1 MRTNLLRLENLSIYL
16 NGENSDSK
24 KLVSNVNF
32 NIQRGEFVAL
42 IGESGSGKSLS
53 ALSTVGL
60 LPSAIKASGKGKWL
74 NFNYDL
80 ADYNSLK
87 MFRGK
92 EIGFIFQ
99 EPLVSLNP
107 LHTIGKQI
115 GECVTTHT
123 HISNV
128 DLKEKV
134 IALLKDVRLDDPERR
149 FNHYPH
155 QLSGGQRQRVM
166 IAMALSNN
174 PKLLIADEPTT
185 ALDVT
190 IQKEIL
196 DLLRSLRVSYDL
208 SILFITH
215 NLKIVKNLADR
226 LYIMKDGKIIESGK
240 TEDVFKKPTHAYTKD
255 LIEPKIKIVKS
266 KLNTSKVLLSAEN
279 LSVKYKGPRSLFRS
293 SSKDFYA
300 LDKVS
305 LSIKF
310 GETLG
315 IVGESGSGKTS
326 LALSILKLIDYQGDI
341 NLYLPEVSYSKKDKL
356 KNYRRNVQIVFQDPF
371 SSLSPRLSVRDIIG
385 EGIISH
391 RIFSKEQVEEKIGLA
406 LSRVDLDKDTLERYP
421 HEFSGGQRQRIA
433 IARAIIM
440 EPKLLILD
448 EPTSSLDAAVQK
460 QIIKLLID
468 LQKDLNLSYLFISHD
483 LELVST
489 ISHRMVVMKDG
500 KIVDEGTPTKL
511 LRLSKNK
518 YTKRLVES
526 SIF

>member
-1 MRTNLLRLENLSIYL
+1 MKTNLLSLENLSIYL
-16 NGENSDSK
+16 NGANGDTK
-24 KLVSNVNF
+24 KLVSNINF
-32 NIQRGEFVAL
+32 NIYRGEFVAL

-60 LPSAIKASGKGKWL
+60 LPSALKASGIGKWL
-74 NFNYDL
+74 DLNYDL
-80 ADYNSLK
+80 ADQNSLK

-115 GECVTTHT
+115 GECITTHT

-128 DLKEKV
+128 DLKDKV
-134 IALLKDVRLDDPERR
+134 ITLLNDVKLDDPERR
-149 FNHYPH
+149 FSHYPH

-174 PKLLIADEPTT
+174 PNLLIADEPTT
-185 ALDVT
+185 ALDVS

-196 DLLRSLRVSYDL
+196 DLLHSLRASYDL

-240 TEDVFKKPTHAYTKD
+240 TKDVFKKPTHAYTKD
-255 LIEPKIKIVKS
+255 LIEPKIKIIKP

-279 LSVKYKGPRSLFRS
+279 LTVNYKGPRSLFRT
-293 SSKDFYA
+293 SSKDFCA
-300 LDKVS
+300 LDKVF
-305 LSIKF
+305 LNIKL

-315 IVGESGSGKTS
+315 VVGESGSGKTS

-341 NLYLPEVSYSKKDKL
+341 KLYLPEAGRRKKERL
-356 KNYRRNVQIVFQDPF
+356 KGYRRNVQIVFQDPF
-371 SSLSPRLSVRDIIG
+371 SSLSPRLSIRDIIG
-385 EGIISH
+385 EGIVSH
-391 RIFSKEQVEEKIGLA
+391 RIFSKEQVEKKILLA

-489 ISHRMVVMKDG
+489 ISHRMIVMKDG
-500 KIVDEGTPTKL
+500 TIVDEGTPARL
-511 LRLSKNK
+511 LKASKNK

>member
-1 MRTNLLRLENLSIYL
+1 MRTNLLSLENLSIYL
-16 NGENSDSK
+16 NGVNGDIK
-24 KLVSNVNF
+24 NLVSNVNI
-32 NIQRGEFVAL
+32 NIHTGEFVAL

-60 LPSAIKASGKGKWL
+60 LPSAIKASGVGRWL
-74 NFNYDL
+74 DLNYDL
-80 ADYNSLK
+80 ADHNSLK

-115 GECVTTHT
+115 GECLTTHK
-123 HISNV
+123 HISKF
-128 DLKEKV
+128 DLKDKV
-134 IALLKDVRLDDPERR
+134 IALLKDVKLDDPERR
-149 FNHYPH
+149 INHYPH

-196 DLLRSLRVSYDL
+196 DLLRSLRASYDL
-208 SILFITH
+208 SIMFITH

-226 LYIMKDGKIIESGK
+226 LYIMKNGKIIESGK
-240 TEDVFKKPTHAYTKD
+240 TEDVFKKPAQAYTKE
-255 LIEPKIKIVKS
+255 LIEPKIKITKS
-266 KLNTSKVLLSAEN
+266 RLNTSKVLLSAEN
-279 LSVKYKGPRSLFRS
+279 VSVRYRGPRSLFRA
-293 SSKDFYA
+293 SSKDFCA
-300 LDKVS
+300 LDK
-305 LSIKF
+305 LFLNIKF

-315 IVGESGSGKTS
+315 VVGESGSGKTS

-341 NLYLPEVSYSKKDKL
+341 KLYLPEASHRKKERL
-356 KNYRRNVQIVFQDPF
+356 KNYRRNVQVVFQDPF
-371 SSLSPRLSVRDIIG
+371 SSLSPRLSIRDIIG

-391 RIFSKEQVEEKIGLA
+391 RIFSKEQVEDKILLA
-406 LSRVDLDKDTLERYP
+406 LSRVGLDKDTLERYP

-460 QIIKLLID
+460 QIINLLID

-500 KIVDEGTPTKL
+500 MIVDEGTPAKL
-511 LRLSKNK
+511 LRSSKNK

>member
-1 MRTNLLRLENLSIYL
+1 MTTNLLSLENLSIYL
-16 NGENSDSK
+16 NGVNGDTK
-24 KLVSNVNF
+24 KLVSNVNI
-32 NIQRGEFVAL
+32 NIYRGEFVAL

-60 LPSAIKASGKGKWL
+60 LPSAIKASGIGRWL
-74 NFNYDL
+74 DLNYDL
-80 ADYNSLK
+80 ADHNSLK

-115 GECVTTHT
+115 GECLTTHKR
-123 HISNV
+123 ISKF
-128 DLKEKV
+128 DLKDKV
-134 IALLKDVRLDDPERR
+134 IALLKDVKLDDPERR
-149 FNHYPH
+149 INHYPH

-196 DLLRSLRVSYDL
+196 DLLHSLRASYDL
-208 SILFITH
+208 SIMFITH

-240 TEDVFKKPTHAYTKD
+240 TEDVFKKPAQAYTKE
-255 LIEPKIKIVKS
+255 LIDPKIKITKS
-266 KLNTSKVLLSAEN
+266 RLNISKVLVSAEN
-279 LSVKYKGPRSLFRS
+279 VSVRYKGPRSLFRA
-293 SSKDFYA
+293 SSKDFCA
-300 LDKVS
+300 LDK
-305 LSIKF
+305 LFLNIKL

-315 IVGESGSGKTS
+315 VVGESGSGKTS

-341 NLYLPEVSYSKKDKL
+341 KLYLPEASHRKKERL

-371 SSLSPRLSVRDIIG
+371 SSLSPRLSIRDIIG

-391 RIFSKEQVEEKIGLA
+391 RIFSKEQVEEKILIA
-406 LSRVDLDKDTLERYP
+406 LSRVGLDKDTLERYP

-460 QIIKLLID
+460 QIINLLID
-468 LQKDLNLSYLFISHD
+468 LQKGLNLSYLFISHD
-483 LELVST
+483 LELVAT

-500 KIVDEGTPTKL
+500 MIVDEGTPTKL
-511 LRLSKNK
+511 LRSSKNK

>member
-1 MRTNLLRLENLSIYL
+1 MTTNLLSLENLSIYL
-16 NGENSDSK
+16 NGVNGDTK
-24 KLVSNVNF
+24 KLVSNVNI
-32 NIQRGEFVAL
+32 NIYRGEFVAL

-60 LPSAIKASGKGKWL
+60 LPSAIKASGIGRWL
-74 NFNYDL
+74 DLNYDL
-80 ADYNSLK
+80 ADHNSLK

-115 GECVTTHT
+115 GECLTTHKR
-123 HISNV
+123 ISKF
-128 DLKEKV
+128 DLKDKV
-134 IALLKDVRLDDPERR
+134 IALLKDVKLDDPERR
-149 FNHYPH
+149 INHYPH

-196 DLLRSLRVSYDL
+196 DLLHSLRASYDL
-208 SILFITH
+208 SIMFITH

-240 TEDVFKKPTHAYTKD
+240 TEDVFKKPAQAYTKE
-255 LIEPKIKIVKS
+255 LIDPKIKITKS
-266 KLNTSKVLLSAEN
+266 RLNISKVLVSAEN
-279 LSVKYKGPRSLFRS
+279 VSVRYKGPRSLFRA
-293 SSKDFYA
+293 SSKDFCA
-300 LDKVS
+300 LDK
-305 LSIKF
+305 LFLNIKL

-315 IVGESGSGKTS
+315 VVGESGSGKTS

-341 NLYLPEVSYSKKDKL
+341 KLYLPEASHRKKEKL

-371 SSLSPRLSVRDIIG
+371 SSLSPRLSIRDIIG

-391 RIFSKEQVEEKIGLA
+391 RIFSKEQVEEKILIA
-406 LSRVDLDKDTLERYP
+406 LSRVGLDKDTLERYP

-460 QIIKLLID
+460 QIINLLID
-468 LQKDLNLSYLFISHD
+468 LQKGLNLSYLFISHD
-483 LELVST
+483 LELVAT

-500 KIVDEGTPTKL
+500 MIVDEGTPTKL
-511 LRLSKNK
+511 LRSSKNK

>member
-1 MRTNLLRLENLSIYL
+1 MSKNLLSLANLCIYL
-16 NGENSDSK
+16 NDVNGDIK
-24 KLVSNVNF
+24 TLVSNINF
-32 NIQRGEFVAL
+32 NIHRGEFVAL

-60 LPSAIKASGKGKWL
+60 LPSAIKASGVGKWL
-74 NFNYDL
+74 DLTYDL
-80 ADYNSLK
+80 AEHNSLK

-107 LHTIGKQI
+107 LHTIGKQV
-115 GECVTTHT
+115 GECITTHA
-123 HISNV
+123 HIPNV
-128 DLKEKV
+128 DLKNRV
-134 IALLKDVRLDDPERR
+134 IALLKDVKLDDPQRR

-166 IAMALSNN
+166 IAMALSNK

-196 DLLRSLRVSYDL
+196 DLLHSLRASYDL

-255 LIEPKIKIVKS
+255 LIEPKIQIIKS
-266 KLNTSKVLLSAEN
+266 ILNESKVLLSAEN
-279 LSVKYKGPRSLFRS
+279 LSVNYKGPRSLFKN
-293 SSKDFYA
+293 SSKDFCA
-300 LDKVS
+300 LDKVF
-305 LSIKF
+305 LNIKL

-315 IVGESGSGKTS
+315 VVGESGSGKTS
-326 LALSILKLIDYQGDI
+326 LALSILKLIDYQGNI
-341 NLYLPEVSYSKKDKL
+341 NLYLPEAGYRKKERL

-371 SSLSPRLSVRDIIG
+371 SSLSPRLSIRDIIG

-391 RIFSKEQVEEKIGLA
+391 RIFSKEQVEERILLA
-406 LSRVDLDKDTLERYP
+406 LSKVDLDKDTLERYP

-500 KIVDEGTPTKL
+500 MIVDEGTPARL
-511 LRLSKNK
+511 LRYSKNE

>member
-1 MRTNLLRLENLSIYL
+1 MSTNLLSLDNLCIYL
-16 NGENSDSK
+16 NGLNGGSK

-32 NIQRGEFVAL
+32 NISRGEFVAL

-74 NFNYDL
+74 DLTYDL
-80 ADYNSLK
+80 ADHNSLK

-115 GECVTTHT
+115 GECITTHT
-123 HISNV
+123 SISNV
-128 DLKEKV
+128 DLKDKV
-134 IALLKDVRLDDPERR
+134 IALLKDVKLDDPERR

-196 DLLRSLRVSYDL
+196 DLLHSLRASYNL

-240 TEDVFKKPTHAYTKD
+240 TTVIFKRPTHVYTKD
-255 LIEPKIKIVKS
+255 LIEPKIKITKS
-266 KLNTSKVLLSAEN
+266 KYNASKVLLSAEN

-315 IVGESGSGKTS
+315 VVGESGSGKTS

-341 NLYLPEVSYSKKDKL
+341 NLYLPEVVCRKKDML

-371 SSLSPRLSVRDIIG
+371 SSLSPRLSIRDIIG
-385 EGIISH
+385 EGIIAH

-406 LSRVDLDKDTLERYP
+406 LRRVDLDKATLERYP